1 MSTAAQEATMAPEI
15 TIRQATSADAFA
27 LRRLAALDD
36 ARALRGEVL
45 LAEQAGE
52 IRAAL
57 SLDDDRAVANPF
69 APTAKLVDMLRVH
82 RTLAHTVAA

>member
-1 MSTAAQEATMAPEI
+1 MAPQI

-36 ARALRGEVL
+36 RAALRGEVL

-52 IRAAL
+52 VRAAL
-57 SLDDDRAVANPF
+57 SLDNGRSIANPF
-69 APTAKLVDMLRVH
+69 APTGELVEMLKAH
-82 RTLAHTVAA
+82 RRYVETIAA

>member
-1 MSTAAQEATMAPEI
+1 MAPEI
-15 TIRQATSADAFA
+15 KIRQATSADAFA

-36 ARALRGEVL
+36 AKALRGEVL

-57 SLDDDRAVANPF
+57 SLAEDRSIANPF
-69 APTAKLVDMLRVH
+69 APTADLVEILRMH
-82 RTLAHTVAA
+82 RRYAEVAA

>member
-1 MSTAAQEATMAPEI
+1 MAPEI
-15 TIRQATSADAFA
+15 KIRQATSADAFA

-36 ARALRGEVL
+36 AKALRGEVL

-57 SLDDDRAVANPF
+57 SHDEDRSIANPF
-69 APTAKLVDMLRVH
+69 APTADLVEILRMH
-82 RTLAHTVAA
+82 RRYAEVAA

>member
-1 MSTAAQEATMAPEI
+1 MAPEI
-15 TIRQATSADAFA
+15 KIRQATSADAFA

-36 ARALRGEVL
+36 VKALRGEVL

-57 SLDDDRAVANPF
+57 SLDEDRSIANPF
-69 APTAKLVDMLRVH
+69 APTADLVEILRMH
-82 RTLAHTVAA
+82 RRYAGVAA

>member
-1 MSTAAQEATMAPEI
+1 MAPEI
-15 TIRQATSADAFA
+15 KIRQATSADAFA

-57 SLDDDRAVANPF
+57 SLDEDRSIANPF
-69 APTAKLVDMLRVH
+69 APTADLVEILRMH
-82 RTLAHTVAA
+82 RRYAEVAA

>member
-1 MSTAAQEATMAPEI
+1 MAPEI
-15 TIRQATSADAFA
+15 KIRQATSADAFA

-36 ARALRGEVL
+36 AKALRGEVL

-57 SLDDDRAVANPF
+57 SLDEDRSIANPF
-69 APTAKLVDMLRVH
+69 APTADLVEILRMH
-82 RTLAHTVAA
+82 RRYAEVAA

>member
-1 MSTAAQEATMAPEI
+1 MAPEI
-15 TIRQATSADAFA
+15 TIRQATSDDAFA

-45 LAEQAGE
+45 LAEHAGD

-57 SLDDDRAVANPF
+57 SLENGRTIANPF
-69 APTAKLVDMLRVH
+69 AATADLVEMLRVH
-82 RTLAHTVAA
+82 SRYAEGVAA

>member
-1 MSTAAQEATMAPEI
+1 MAPEI

>member
-1 MSTAAQEATMAPEI
+1 MAPEI
-15 TIRQATSADAFA
+15 TIRHATTADAFA

>member
-1 MSTAAQEATMAPEI
+1 MAPEI

-36 ARALRGEVL
+36 RPALRGEVL

-52 IRAAL
+52 VRAAL
-57 SLDDDRAVANPF
+57 SLDDGRAVANPF
-69 APTAKLVDMLRVH
+69 AATAELVAMLRMH
-82 RTLAHTVAA
+82 RRYAETVAA

>member
-1 MSTAAQEATMAPEI
+1 MAPEI

-36 ARALRGEVL
+36 RPALRGEVL

-52 IRAAL
+52 LRAAL
-57 SLDDDRAVANPF
+57 SLDNGRTVANPF
-69 APTAKLVDMLRVH
+69 AATAALVEMLRMH
-82 RTLAHTVAA
+82 RSYSGTVAA

>member
-1 MSTAAQEATMAPEI
+1 METRAQEADMAPEI

-36 ARALRGEVL
+36 APALRGEVL
-45 LAEQAGE
+45 LAEHGGD

-57 SLDDDRAVANPF
+57 SLENGRAIANPF
-69 APTAKLVDMLRVH
+69 APTAELVEMLRVE
-82 RTLAHTVAA
+82 RRYADTVAA

>member
-1 MSTAAQEATMAPEI
+1 MAPEI
-15 TIRQATSADAFA
+15 KIRQATSADEFA

-36 ARALRGEVL
+36 RPALRGEVL

-57 SLDDDRAVANPF
+57 SIDTDRAVANPF
-69 APTAKLVDMLRVH
+69 AATADLVEMLRMH
-82 RTLAHTVAA
+82 RRYAETVAA